1 MGCQPPPCD
10 IQYFNPVHPRCHI
23 HPDICGWF
31 ISTYMISL
39 TSPEWLIYPCKTDRP
54 LCICMYVFPHPRAE
68 STNVF
73 NMFPPT
79 SWFPFPNVQHPFAPF
94 LHIFLLSNLKTS
106 SSSLVPVVLVL
117 SITTI
122 LNTSYMGLLCSPF
135 NGLTGRRVQICLAVS
150 GDVLCIIFLCAF
162 SFVSL

>member
-1 MGCQPPPCD
+1 MVYFNIYDITDISRMADLAMQDKPPPM
-10 IQYFNPVHPRCHI
+10 Y
-23 HPDICGWF
+23 
-31 ISTYMISL
+31 
-39 TSPEWLIYPCKTDRP
+39 
-54 LCICMYVFPHPRAE
+54 MYVFPHPRAE